1 MKQAKV
7 FLQLDI
13 LIHEMDEIKE
23 SISQSKEE
31 GDTKELEQRLEN
43 KMREFSKVYEV
54 YGLAW
59 KARNATP
66 TDERN

>member
-1 MKQAKV
+1 MKQAKA

-13 LIHEMDEIKE
+13 LTHEMDEIQE

-31 GDTKELEQRLEN
+31 SDTKELEQRLEN
-43 KMREFSKVYEV
+43 KMKEFSKVYEV

-59 KARNATP
+59 EARNATP
-66 TDERN
+66 IDERN